1 MNNLTKEF
9 KMKKSKEL
17 FIEMLVNCED
27 KQTRLDLLCDGA
39 LLGDYDVDQELIEE
53 LFFLVSN
60 DKNFL
65 N

>member
-1 MNNLTKEF
+1 
-9 KMKKSKEL
+9 MKKSKEL